1 MSHGVTG
8 RYLAPAIQ
16 KLAVLMQREPR
27 AHHRNGTPKS
37 VPGKMR
43 HSRTAEEMD
52 NHFEKRSLQCSPA
65 LSEALGPHQKHRQR
79 IEKELSEF
87 LSAQEAR
94 ETATCVYNLAIEI
107 DEEIDKILKDPLVR
121 RLYEYDGKFFTPRG
135 TWGFHVAFDGI

>member
-1 MSHGVTG
+1 
-8 RYLAPAIQ
+8 
-16 KLAVLMQREPR
+16 
-27 AHHRNGTPKS
+27 
-37 VPGKMR
+37 
-43 HSRTAEEMD
+43 MD
-52 NHFEKRSLQCSPA
+52 NYFEKGSLQSSPA

-121 RLYEYDGKFFTPRG
+121 RPTNTTASSLLHEALGASTSHSMASKC
-135 TWGFHVAFDGI
+135 